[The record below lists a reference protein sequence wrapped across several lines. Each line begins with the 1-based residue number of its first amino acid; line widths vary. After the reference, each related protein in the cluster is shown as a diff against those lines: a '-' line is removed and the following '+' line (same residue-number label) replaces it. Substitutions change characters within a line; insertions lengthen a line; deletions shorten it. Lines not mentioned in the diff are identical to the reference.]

1 MPFNVKL
8 NQLDW
13 REALTVRELVSI
25 PGITELIQI
34 AWINSV
40 TLSVRQW
47 QYIYGC
53 NLSLCIQENRKSFF
67 SLSLSL
73 SLSLCY
79 SVLFISNFL
88 FIQTVFNP

>member
-1 MPFNVKL
+1 MTFNVKL

-13 REALTVRELVSI
+13 QEALTVRELVSI

-47 QYIYGC
+47 YYIYSC
-53 NLSLCIQENRKSFF
+53 NLSL
-67 SLSLSL
+67 LD
-73 SLSLCY
+73 
-79 SVLFISNFL
+79 
-88 FIQTVFNP
+88 